1 LENVNAAWEGPEI
14 TDNTEVLAAD
24 DARLTAIIAAD
35 VDTLERLLRPEFVF
49 VHADG
54 RLQNKPG
61 FLEQVRSGHIRY
73 RSIARNEAAVTLA
86 GDVAILCAAVQFDV
100 TIGGEER
107 TSPAR
112 YMSVWTKGA
121 GGWQLLAIDNAR
133 PGAA

>member
-1 LENVNAAWEGPEI
+1 MDNAA
-14 TDNTEVLAAD
+14 VLAAD
-24 DARLTAIIAAD
+24 DARLTAIVAAD
-35 VDTLERLLRPEFVF
+35 VDALERMLLPEFVF

-54 RLQNKPG
+54 RLENKPG
-61 FLEQVRSGHIRY
+61 FLEYVRSGHVRY
-73 RSIARNEAAVTLA
+73 RSISRNKATVTMAGGVAV
-86 GDVAILCAAVQFDV
+86 LCAAVQFDV

>member
-1 LENVNAAWEGPEI
+1 MDNAA
-14 TDNTEVLAAD
+14 VLAAD
-24 DARLTAIIAAD
+24 DARLTAIVAAD
-35 VDTLERLLRPEFVF
+35 VDALDRMLLPEFVF

-54 RLQNKPG
+54 RLENKHG
-61 FLEQVRSGHIRY
+61 FLEYVRSGHVRY

-86 GDVAILCAAVQFDV
+86 GGIAILCAAVQFDV

-133 PGAA
+133 PGVT

>member
-1 LENVNAAWEGPEI
+1 
-14 TDNTEVLAAD
+14 
-24 DARLTAIIAAD
+24 
-35 VDTLERLLRPEFVF
+35 LLPEFVF

>member
-1 LENVNAAWEGPEI
+1 MSMLPGRARKI
-14 TDNTEVLAAD
+14 TDNAAVLAAD
-24 DARLTAIIAAD
+24 DARLTAIVAAD
-35 VDTLERLLRPEFVF
+35 LDTLERLLRPEFVF

-54 RLQNKPG
+54 RVENKSG
-61 FLEQVRSGHIRY
+61 FLEYVRSGHIRY
-73 RSIARNEAAVTLA
+73 RAIARNEAAVTLA

-100 TIGGEER
+100 TIHGEER

-133 PGAA
+133 PGA